1 MQDNLTDDRT
11 GQRIGGLIPTAAR
24 WCAVGGEG
32 MSDVLSSARGVF
44 LVSLQR
50 REEPDVI
57 MNVNCTNETE
67 HVVHTGKAGSAIFL
81 SSFTSLSNAAVI
93 AIVGLRIGKNNNVPL
108 ILVLALACT
117 DLGTAFFDFIPATI
131 TYFVG
136 FCKNGGQPMCFFHGF
151 VHTFLLTT
159 SHCIV
164 VLMALER
171 FLVTNRKASL
181 VLLACCGYAVLF
193 AVLPLL
199 GFNRVVA
206 HFGAICFYDWYDR
219 STLGSVYI
227 YWYCIQGFLLIATLV
242 FCNMVVVRELRRMQK
257 RMPNAAGAAPD
268 PSLTKHRE
276 FTAYM
281 VVASVIFTVCMT
293 PLTLRVPE
301 LPASGPNSR
310 VFERR
315 VLLFRVSA
323 PMKGVKPWFTIRTL
337 CNHLGVLPSPNM
349 DYLSMR
355 MHIINSVIN
364 PHLFW
369 MFRASAR
376 QRIWELI
383 KRIACCCRS
392 SEGEH
397 MQLFN
402 LSSSGGTASEQNRN
416 NSASADPSKNN
427 SASADPSKTNSASAD
442 PSKTNSASADDK
454 ARVYKPESD
463 DGPQTA

>member
-1 MQDNLTDDRT
+1 MQDNLTGERT
-11 GQRIGGLIPTAAR
+11 GQRIGGLVPTAGQG
-24 WCAVGGEG
+24 CAVGGEG
-32 MSDVLSSARGVF
+32 TCDVLSSARGVF

-50 REEPDVI
+50 HEEPDVI

-171 FLVTNRKASL
+171 FVALCYPFRYNKLVTNRKASL
-181 VLLACCGYAVLF
+181 VLLACCGYAVIF

-219 STLGSVYI
+219 STLGSIYI

-293 PLTLRVPE
+293 PLT
-301 LPASGPNSR
+301 
-310 VFERR
+310 
-315 VLLFRVSA
+315 
-323 PMKGVKPWFTIRTL
+323 IRTL

-349 DYLSMR
+349 DYLSVR

-383 KRIACCCRS
+383 KRITCCCRS

-416 NSASADPSKNN
+416 NSASADPSKTNA
-427 SASADPSKTNSASAD
+427 ASADANKINAASSDA
-442 PSKTNSASADDK
+442 K

-463 DGPQTA
+463 DGPQTV

>member
-1 MQDNLTDDRT
+1 
-11 GQRIGGLIPTAAR
+11 
-24 WCAVGGEG
+24 
-32 MSDVLSSARGVF
+32 
-44 LVSLQR
+44 
-50 REEPDVI
+50 

-67 HVVHTGKAGSAIFL
+67 HVVHPGKAGSAIFL

-93 AIVGLRIGKNNNVPL
+93 AIIGLRIGKNNNVPL

-117 DLGTAFFDFIPATI
+117 DIGTALFDFIPATI

-171 FLVTNRKASL
+171 FVALCYPFKYTNIVTNRNVSL
-181 VLLACCGYAVLF
+181 VLLGCCVYAVIF

-242 FCNMVVVRELRRMQK
+242 FCNMVVVRELRKMQQ
-257 RMPNAAGAAPD
+257 RMPNAAGAAKD
-268 PSLTKHRE
+268 PALTKHRE

-281 VVASVIFTVCMT
+281 VVASIIFTVCMT
-293 PLTLRVPE
+293 PLT
-301 LPASGPNSR
+301 
-310 VFERR
+310 
-315 VLLFRVSA
+315 
-323 PMKGVKPWFTIRTL
+323 IRTL
-337 CNHLGVLPSPNM
+337 CNHLGLLQNPNM

-355 MHIINSVIN
+355 MHITNSVIN

-383 KRIACCCRS
+383 KRIACCCRP
-392 SEGEH
+392 SEVEN
-397 MQLFN
+397 MRLFN
-402 LSSSGGTASEQNRN
+402 LSSSAGSASEPN
-416 NSASADPSKNN
+416 
-427 SASADPSKTNSASAD
+427 KTNSASAGTA
-442 PSKTNSASADDK
+442 SEHNKTTSAPADDNK
-454 ARVYKPESD
+454 AQVYKPESD

>member
-1 MQDNLTDDRT
+1 
-11 GQRIGGLIPTAAR
+11 
-24 WCAVGGEG
+24 
-32 MSDVLSSARGVF
+32 
-44 LVSLQR
+44 
-50 REEPDVI
+50 

-67 HVVHTGKAGSAIFL
+67 HVVHPGKAGSAIFL

-171 FLVTNRKASL
+171 FVALCYPFRYNKLVTNRKASL
-181 VLLACCGYAVLF
+181 VLLGCCVYAVIF

-219 STLGSVYI
+219 STLGSIYI

-293 PLTLRVPE
+293 PLT
-301 LPASGPNSR
+301 
-310 VFERR
+310 
-315 VLLFRVSA
+315 
-323 PMKGVKPWFTIRTL
+323 IRTL

-349 DYLSMR
+349 DYLSVR

-383 KRIACCCRS
+383 KRIGCCCRPG
-392 SEGEH
+392 EGEH

-416 NSASADPSKNN
+416 NSASADP
-427 SASADPSKTNSASAD
+427 TSAD